1 MEAITYP
8 ATFRI
13 SFKLMKKQK
22 KVKTKTVYLE
32 DKGETLYSMAALSGM
47 TPEELDELN
56 EKKKNRIDATAKER
70 WAMFLAA
77 MQVFGPLLLI
87 VLVAF
92 GAAGLLMY
100 FFLK

>member
-1 MEAITYP
+1 
-8 ATFRI
+8 
-13 SFKLMKKQK
+13 MKKQK

-77 MQVFGPLLLI
+77 MQVFCPLLLI

>member
-1 MEAITYP
+1 
-8 ATFRI
+8 
-13 SFKLMKKQK
+13 MKKQK

-77 MQVFGPLLLI
+77 MQVYGPLLLI

>member
-1 MEAITYP
+1 
-8 ATFRI
+8 
-13 SFKLMKKQK
+13 MKKQK
-22 KVKTKTVYLE
+22 KIKTKTVYLE

-56 EKKKNRIDATAKER
+56 EKKKNRIDVTAKER
-70 WAMFLAA
+70 WAMFLVA
-77 MQVFGPLLLI
+77 MQVYGPLLLI

>member
-1 MEAITYP
+1 
-8 ATFRI
+8 
-13 SFKLMKKQK
+13 MKKQK